1 MNPANSPFGKASQF
15 FGAAFNDLAQ
25 ASNMQT
31 KMQGRG
37 FADAQYDS
45 EYDDSYMEGDVA
57 PQTGTFGAEQGPVDN
72 VESVKEDLLSA
83 AKEKNRP
90 TNGSVSLRVGGGINY
105 AVRS

>member
-1 MNPANSPFGKASQF
+1 MNPTNSPFGKAGQF
-15 FGAAFNDLAQ
+15 FGTAFNDLAQ
-25 ASNMQT
+25 ASNTQT

-57 PQTGTFGAEQGPVDN
+57 PQTGTFGVEQGPVDN

-83 AKEKNRP
+83 AKERNRP
-90 TNGSVSLRVGGGINY
+90 TNGSVSVRAGGGINP